1 MKPFA
6 RMILVL
12 SSALAAAGAWAE
24 LPPSIVEVLFGL
36 TEGNVA
42 CGKDYGQWVKSD
54 GTVVFVKRFGVFDK
68 GEFCA
73 YADNSKNIHLIYKI
87 EMRQVFEAP
96 RTFDDVVL
104 EIRGMEQTL
113 LKELYSPCCF
123 SITKTANSYR
133 SICEDIDSQGWNV
146 TFSALQD
153 TNGTVVVTASFDNAL
168 HRNGKWVSCE
178 DLFNDTT
185 DDSQL

>member
-1 MKPFA
+1 
-6 RMILVL
+6 
-12 SSALAAAGAWAE
+12 
-24 LPPSIVEVLFGL
+24 
-36 TEGNVA
+36 
-42 CGKDYGQWVKSD
+42 
-54 GTVVFVKRFGVFDK
+54 
-68 GEFCA
+68 
-73 YADNSKNIHLIYKI
+73 
-87 EMRQVFEAP
+87 MRQVFEAP
-96 RTFDDVVL
+96 RTFDDVLL

-123 SITKTANSYR
+123 SITKTANLYR

-168 HRNGKWVSCE
+168 RRNGKWVSCE